1 MALNGDRIVDVEW
14 RGAAGA
20 HSLDFV
26 LRLQGPDDAFTA
38 SRPYPKLCLTEQET
52 SKLAHSVELRS
63 NGEPLA
69 YVLGRKEFWSL
80 EFAVSKDTLIPR
92 SDSEVLIET
101 LVDQFDSR
109 TPLRILDIGTGSGC
123 LLLSALAEFP
133 HATGVGI
140 DISQAA
146 LAVAEQNAR
155 SNKLDQRA
163 TFTLRDLKAL
173 PELREDAEADHV
185 LYQRFDVI
193 LCNPPYIPCR
203 ELHLVAPDVLKY
215 EPHLA
220 LFSDGGPTVADD
232 DMDPQGLRMY
242 RLLHES
248 VANLFKSSTA
258 SSSSPLPATRSCLLM
273 EIGSEDQARAV
284 QALFSNSARIGDS
297 SDGVNNAP
305 SQLRFE
311 RFLLDA
317 TQAQQLQT
325 AQNSLKTEIDT
336 LKAEN
341 ATLNK
346 KAQQSQQLLEKQRE
360 LSAAQE
366 AKQRILEGQLSAAEA
381 RAEETQRAE
390 KMTSQQF
397 RSKDVR
403 LNRALEE
410 LEKAKAQLQEE
421 KRSHGEQMVTK
432 AEYDQVVRDSKK
444 LDKQKGELLAAF
456 KKQMKLIDL
465 LKRQRIHME
474 AAKMLSFTEAEFS
487 KTLEL
492 G

>member
-1 MALNGDRIVDVEW
+1 
-14 RGAAGA
+14 

-69 YVLGRKEFWSL
+69 YVLGRKDFWSL

-232 DMDPQGLRMY
+232 DMDPQGLPERSQQ
-242 RLLHES
+242 RKQQKKDETSPQSEPHS
-248 VANLFKSSTA
+248 KKKGR
-258 SSSSPLPATRSCLLM
+258 SSPSTDDPIRGSTPEGLGLEATVRY
-273 EIGSEDQARAV
+273 QKAR
-284 QALFSNSARIGDS
+284 
-297 SDGVNNAP
+297 
-305 SQLRFE
+305 LRVLQDE
-311 RFLLDA
+311 ADA
-317 TQAQQLQT
+317 AIAQAQQLQT

>member
-1 MALNGDRIVDVEW
+1 MSSSI
-14 RGAAGA
+14 
-20 HSLDFV
+20 
-26 LRLQGPDDAFTA
+26 
-38 SRPYPKLCLTEQET
+38 LTEQET

-109 TPLRILDIGTGSGC
+109 TPLQILDIGTGSGC

-258 SSSSPLPATRSCLLM
+258 SSSSSSPLPATRSCLLM

-297 SDGVNNAP
+297 SDGVNDAP

-317 TQAQQLQT
+317 RTKHFVGMNESLAARQEALQR
-325 AQNSLKTEIDT
+325 QNQE
-336 LKAEN
+336 
-341 ATLNK
+341 LN
-346 KAQQSQQLLEKQRE
+346 Q
-360 LSAAQE
+360 QE

-390 KMTSQQF
+390 KMASQQF

>member
-1 MALNGDRIVDVEW
+1 MSSSI
-14 RGAAGA
+14 
-20 HSLDFV
+20 
-26 LRLQGPDDAFTA
+26 
-38 SRPYPKLCLTEQET
+38 LTEQET

-232 DMDPQGLRMY
+232 DMDPQGLRTKHFAGMN
-242 RLLHES
+242 ES
-248 VANLFKSSTA
+248 LA
-258 SSSSPLPATRSCLLM
+258 
-273 EIGSEDQARAV
+273 AR
-284 QALFSNSARIGDS
+284 QEALQRQNQEL
-297 SDGVNNAP
+297 N
-305 SQLRFE
+305 
-311 RFLLDA
+311 
-317 TQAQQLQT
+317 QQQT

-444 LDKQKGELLAAF
+444 LDKQKVKCSSNFA
-456 KKQMKLIDL
+456 
-465 LKRQRIHME
+465 R
-474 AAKMLSFTEAEFS
+474 FS
-487 KTLEL
+487 DLEL
-492 G
+492 NGFNVIVVAG